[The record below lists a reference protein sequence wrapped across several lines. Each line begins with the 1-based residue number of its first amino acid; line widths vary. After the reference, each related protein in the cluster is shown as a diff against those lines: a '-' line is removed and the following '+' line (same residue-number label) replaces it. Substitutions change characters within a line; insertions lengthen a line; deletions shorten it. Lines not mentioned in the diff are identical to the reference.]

1 VTAPKAELP
10 YRYYLGGTTWW
21 SRVTAIATLHAA
33 TLLALPLT
41 VLALGSELG
50 AVPILAGFAFEVA
63 RSVVRRD
70 LRRRVRSS
78 FLKKA
83 SLEALD
89 KRSLAPEADVDSAFW
104 TASLLEYA
112 ITVDLPA
119 VLASAFAGLCIAW
132 LALPAFGGS
141 ALSLLLALSVL
152 LLGLAAWSSSRRAPA
167 LEAVLKARQRTAAWI
182 AAAERDCGE
191 IYGEAARVPF
201 LANLM
206 SSIEVWSSAEDRLE
220 RRQLGHRL
228 LLGALFLGGLLAILL
243 AQGIDPFGPEL
254 SRVFSTHEA
263 SASQLLLLSTGLP
276 AAYVFATH
284 ADSLLAAHLY
294 LRKVWSPPPPATST
308 FTLPGRPSRLSSSK
322 LSFYYSP
329 SSPVLTQLDLDLDLS
344 RMAVIV
350 GPNGT
355 GKTTLALLI
364 CGGLVP
370 RSGSISVDGIACAK
384 VARDDLGFVPQN
396 PLIVDALSIGDN
408 VRLVAP
414 HASADTISDLL
425 LDLGLERG
433 LDEPAGKLSR
443 GEQRRLAIARAVLKD
458 PRLLVLDEP
467 DAWLDRDGRAT
478 LARVLERELTTR
490 AIVIISHHQEW
501 LPKNATVL
509 ELSSD
514 QQSPARASGD
524 PAFGSNSACG

>member
-1 VTAPKAELP
+1 VTAPKADLP
-10 YRYYLGGTTWW
+10 YRYYLDGTRWW
-21 SRVTAIATLHAA
+21 PRVTAIATLHAA

-41 VLALGSELG
+41 VLALGSDLG
-50 AVPILAGFAFEVA
+50 AIPILAGFAFEIA

-70 LRRRVRSS
+70 LRRRVRSR

-83 SLEALD
+83 SLDALD

-119 VLASAFAGLCIAW
+119 VLASTFAGLCISW
-132 LALPAFGGS
+132 LALATFGGS
-141 ALSLLLALSVL
+141 TLSMLLALSLL
-152 LLGLAAWSSSRRAPA
+152 LLGLAAWSSWRRTPA
-167 LEAVLKARQRTAAWI
+167 LELLQQARQQTAAWI

-206 SSIEVWSSAEDRLE
+206 SSVELWSSAEDRLE
-220 RRQLGHRL
+220 RTQLRHRL
-228 LLGALFLGGLLAILL
+228 LLGGLFLGGLVAILWVR
-243 AQGIDPFGPEL
+243 GVDPFGPEL
-254 SRVFSTHEA
+254 GRALSVHAPSR
-263 SASQLLLLSTGLP
+263 LLLLGAGVPS
-276 AAYVFATH
+276 AYVFATH

-294 LRKVWSPPPPATST
+294 LRKVGSPPQHTTATST
-308 FTLPGRPSRLSSSK
+308 LPRRPARLASSE

-329 SSPVLTQLDLDLDLS
+329 SSPVLMQLDLDLDL
-344 RMAVIV
+344 RRIAVIV

-364 CGGLVP
+364 CGVLVP
-370 RSGSISVDGIACAK
+370 RSGSISIDGVACTK
-384 VARDDLGFVPQN
+384 IARDDLSFVPQN
-396 PLIVDALSIGDN
+396 PLIVDSLSIHEN

-414 HASADTISDLL
+414 HASAGAIGSLL
-425 LDLGLERG
+425 RDLGLERG
-433 LDEPAGKLSR
+433 LDEQAGKLSR
-443 GEQRRLAIARAVLKD
+443 GEQRRLAIARAILKN

-478 LARVLERELTTR
+478 LARVLERELPAR
-490 AIVIISHHQEW
+490 AIVVVSHHQEW

-514 QQSPARASGD
+514 QQSPARESGD